1 MNFFQRQFHT
11 ESEQSLLRCFIE
23 GIDRP
28 EIRNAFELMGSNDFY
43 HAAHSEIFNAIAK
56 TIEQGTEVDIV
67 SIMSSLP
74 EQRNTLLAIEEN
86 AIGAF
91 ANVAVYARI
100 VKEKAIERGMQ
111 DVMLNA
117 LDSIGMTNL
126 SHSEKLDRVHA
137 QLKDLNKLT
146 KDKEGAVIQLKEHL
160 KEAVNEISEKGANES
175 IRPLQTGYFEVD
187 TLTGGFGA
195 GELITLGART
205 SVGKSALG
213 MNIAENVSRQGKRVL
228 YITMEMTGKD
238 LAIRSLCSLGRVDN
252 AFLREDGQPSQSV
265 WDGLTRGVKVAADL
279 PLFIAKMARPTVEE
293 IKALTRSFHR
303 NNPIDL
309 IVIDHLHLMSHG
321 SHNEVVGIGNST
333 AELKG
338 LALEIEVPILMMAQ
352 LNRGNAKENRAPT
365 ITDLRGSGAIEQD
378 SDRVLLLH
386 RTAELDQQGISKL
399 MLVKSRGGKSKVAI
413 TLKNNLQFYRFDNP
427 DNNKYSGYTELV
439 DD

>member
-56 TIEQGTEVDIV
+56 TIEQGAEVDIV

-74 EQRNTLLAIEEN
+74 EQRNTLLAIEAN

-100 VKEKAIERGMQ
+100 VKEKATERGMQ
-111 DVMLNA
+111 DIMLNA
-117 LDSIGMTNL
+117 MDSLGMTNL

-137 QLKDLNKLT
+137 QLKDLDKLA

-160 KEAVNEISEKGANES
+160 KEAVNEIAEKGANES

-187 TLTGGFGA
+187 TLTGGFGK

-252 AFLREDGQPSQSV
+252 AFLRDDGQPSQPV
-265 WDGLTRGVKVAADL
+265 WEGLTRGVKAAADL
-279 PLFIAKMARPTVEE
+279 QLFIAKMARPTVEE
-293 IKALTRSFHR
+293 IKALTRAFHR
-303 NNPIDL
+303 SNPLDM

-321 SHNEVVGIGNST
+321 NNNEVVGIGNST

-386 RTAELDQQGISKL
+386 RTAELDQQGIAKL

-413 TLKNNLQFYRFDNP
+413 TLKNSLQFYRFDNP
-427 DNNKYSGYTELV
+427 DNNKYSGYTEIG
-439 DD
+439 DE